1 MAALRVLSIAVASGR
16 VGYVCLQGRQLL
28 DWGITVK
35 ATESTGNIVAF
46 TQELIAKLKPD
57 VLVTEKCSPKSR
69 KGKKTKELIQTIA
82 ELASHNEL
90 LDVSIERTQKFSSKY
105 EEADALLK
113 RHPDLEGYR
122 PKKKR
127 RIYEFEPRS
136 MILFEALAM
145 AEDVI
150 KGPPEK
156 LAAAMG

>member
-28 DWGITVK
+28 DWGITIK

-46 TQELIAKLKPD
+46 TQELIATLKPD
-57 VLVTEKCSPKSR
+57 VLVTEKCGPKCR
-69 KGKKTKELIQTIA
+69 KGTRTRELIQAIA

-90 LDVSIERTQKFSSKY
+90 LDVSVERTQRFSSKY
-105 EEADALLK
+105 EEADELLS

-127 RIYEFEPRS
+127 RIFEFEPRG

-145 AEDVI
+145 AEKVT
-150 KGPPEK
+150 KGPPEI